1 MHVTVQSIYTF
12 MTGQAKNTWKYLEL
26 DGSNGKREKII
37 VHVNINWGT
46 YHLYHVNQVMYF
58 AGKQSYFEPEN
69 VVLLSAVSLW
79 EQCHTLS
86 KEQLW
91 LHEISHIPKF
101 TCHFLYHN
109 KEFLYRIPFTCI
121 MINVNRRPKQ
131 REIFRNKDHYCSYH
145 VKTMQV
151 RNKTLKF

>member
-1 MHVTVQSIYTF
+1 MHVTVQSIYIYDWA
-12 MTGQAKNTWKYLEL
+12 GEKYMKILGVGWL
-26 DGSNGKREKII
+26 KRKKRENNCSCKYKLR
-37 VHVNINWGT
+37 HVSLISC
-46 YHLYHVNQVMYF
+46 
-58 AGKQSYFEPEN
+58 KSSYVICRKTKLFEPEN
-69 VVLLSAVSLW
+69 VDLLSAVSLW

-131 REIFRNKDHYCSYH
+131 REIFRNKDHFFT
-145 VKTMQV
+145 VLTM
-151 RNKTLKF
+151 